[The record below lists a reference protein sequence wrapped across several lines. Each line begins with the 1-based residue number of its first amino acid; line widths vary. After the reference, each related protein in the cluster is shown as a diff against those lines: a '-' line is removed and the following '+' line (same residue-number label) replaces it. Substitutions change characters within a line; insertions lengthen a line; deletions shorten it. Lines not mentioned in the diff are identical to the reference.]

1 MLDDNFNTVD
11 VGQGFVVPRRNMFFS
26 PRLDY
31 AINTNHTLV
40 FRYNFNRF
48 RADDQGI
55 GGFTLPER
63 GFDIVSTNQNIQVT
77 ETAILNSTTINETRF
92 QFSHGRNEQSGNN
105 DVPALDVSGSF
116 GSGGSQVGNS
126 FNVRK
131 SWELN
136 NFTAKQKG
144 SHAIKFGGRIR
155 HIQIEDTSEGNY
167 GGSWGFTGGF
177 GLTSIQRYQLTLQM
191 QDQGFTPAEIRAA
204 GGGASSFRI
213 NAGNPF
219 ADVKQ
224 TDYGV
229 FIQDD
234 WRVKPNLTFSYG
246 LRYETQ
252 TNTHS
257 KYDFAPRLA
266 VAWSPGAANSARP
279 PKMVI
284 RFGTGFFY
292 NRFNENNT
300 LQTHRF
306 NGVNVL
312 QTSVTEPL
320 GRTSAATIPRPLR
333 SNKRQTLPASI
344 RS

>member
-1 MLDDNFNTVD
+1 M
-11 VGQGFVVPRRNMFFS
+11 
-26 PRLDY
+26 
-31 AINTNHTLV
+31 
-40 FRYNFNRF
+40 
-48 RADDQGI
+48 
-55 GGFTLPER
+55 
-63 GFDIVSTNQNIQVT
+63 
-77 ETAILNSTTINETRF
+77 
-92 QFSHGRNEQSGNN
+92 
-105 DVPALDVSGSF
+105 PALDVSGSF

-155 HIQIEDTSEGNY
+155 HSQIEDTNEGNF
-167 GGSWGFTGGF
+167 GGSWSFSGGF
-177 GLTSIQRYQLTLQM
+177 GLTSIERYQLTLQM
-191 QDQGFTPAEIRAA
+191 QEQGFTPAQIRAA
-204 GGGASSFRI
+204 GGGATSFRL
-213 NAGNPF
+213 NSGNPF
-219 ADVKQ
+219 ADVSQ

-252 TNTHS
+252 TNAHS

-292 NRFNENNT
+292 NRF
-300 LQTHRF
+300 Q
-306 NGVNVL
+306 
-312 QTSVTEPL
+312 
-320 GRTSAATIPRPLR
+320 
-333 SNKRQTLPASI
+333 
-344 RS
+344 